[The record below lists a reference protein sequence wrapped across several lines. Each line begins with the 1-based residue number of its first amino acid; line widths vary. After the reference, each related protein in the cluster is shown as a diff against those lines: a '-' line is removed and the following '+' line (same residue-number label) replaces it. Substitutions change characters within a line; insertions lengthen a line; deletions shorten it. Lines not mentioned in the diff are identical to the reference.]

1 MLIDTNI
8 FLSALLNQ
16 NDYSGSLKFLE
27 KIQILNKQAYIL
39 DFALYSIT
47 IQLNHREKQD
57 LLAPFIHS
65 IQNFFTLY
73 RPSLDEIDEANTL
86 KLSLDFDDKLHYVI
100 AKKKNLSLVSYDQ
113 DFDKT
118 DLKRFTPAQAMVLYL
133 NSKK

>member
-16 NDYSGSLKFLE
+16 NDYLSSLKFLE

-47 IQLNHREKQD
+47 IHLNHREKQH
-57 LLAPFIHS
+57 LLPPFINS

-73 RPSLDEIDEANTL
+73 RPSLDEINEANAL
-86 KLSLDFDDKLHYVI
+86 NVSLDFDDKLHYVI
-100 AKKKNLSLVSYDQ
+100 AKKQNLTLVSYDQ
-113 DFDKT
+113 DFDQT
-118 DLKRFTPAQAMVLYL
+118 NLKRLTPAQALSVF
-133 NSKK
+133 